1 MYWFNLISLGLH
13 PLTDC
18 RVCVCVCVYGK
29 KGPLLMSSA
38 QKMVPGT
45 ESNEKMGRKL
55 IEFQSQ
61 TEQEQIGVH

>member
-1 MYWFNLISLGLH
+1 MFV
-13 PLTDC
+13 
-18 RVCVCVCVYGK
+18 RVFVRACIRAK

-61 TEQEQIGVH
+61 SEQEQIGVH